1 MLSKHCLECGVE
13 AHPKLK
19 HPSSF
24 RTEVSVW
31 AVAIIVGLAAG
42 TWSAATSSSAPSLSG
57 TLPSLSLSS
66 AQPAEQPVEA
76 LAAEDRDEQG
86 AGMRFAIWA
95 RYVVLDFLRTAWW
108 VLPLPILFSL
118 WRQRRKYP
126 VCAACGSRTVVPVVA
141 PHGDALPLL

>member
-24 RTEVSVW
+24 RTEVSIW
-31 AVAIIVGLAAG
+31 AVAIMVGLIFG
-42 TWSAATSSSAPSLSG
+42 TWSATGSSSGSSLSG
-57 TLPSLSLSS
+57 ALPALSFSS
-66 AQPAEQPVEA
+66 TQRVEQPVETVA
-76 LAAEDRDEQG
+76 PDNRNTQSP
-86 AGMRFAIWA
+86 GMRFALWA
-95 RYVVLDFLRTAWW
+95 RSIVLDFLRTAWW